1 MAEMTS
7 TNEFK
12 TGLTIKYE
20 GNIYQVMDFQHVKPG
35 KGQAFVSSKI
45 KNLRTGAI
53 INYNFQSGLKVEKA
67 IIEKKPMQY
76 LYTDGSSY
84 SFMDMETF
92 EQIDI
97 PAERLEYEKNF
108 MLEGSEVTIIDYEGE
123 ILGVMLKEK
132 VELEVVECD
141 PGVKGNTAANARK
154 KAKVETGYELEVPL
168 FIENGD
174 KIIVSTIDGTYTS
187 RA

>member
-1 MAEMTS
+1 MF
-7 TNEFK
+7 NIND
-12 TGLTIKYE
+12 IKNGITFLYE
-20 GNIYQVMDFQHVKPG
+20 GNIYQVMDFLHVKPG
-35 KGQAFVSSKI
+35 KGAAFVKAKI

-76 LYTDGSSY
+76 LYNDGSSY
-84 SFMDMETF
+84 SFMDMETY

-108 MLEGSEVTIIDYEGE
+108 MLEGSEVTIVDHEGE

-154 KAKVETGYELEVPL
+154 KAKLETGYELEVPL
-168 FIENGD
+168 FIEAGD
-174 KIIVSTIDGTYTS
+174 KIIVSTIEGTYSS